1 MAFDSVNSIGGEEA
15 YMTTQIAK
23 PDRANPST
31 AIEEVIHCEQLT
43 KRYPGNVLAVDRLQL
58 SVHRGEIFG
67 LLGPNGAGKT
77 TTVGMLT
84 TLVIPTS
91 GTLVIPTSGSATVA
105 CIDVVARPALAKQV
119 IGVVPQTNTLD
130 RSLNVW
136 ENLYYHGRFFGMSA
150 KAARAAADQLLVQFR
165 LTNKAKVSVM
175 ELSGGMAKRLMVAR
189 ALMHHPPVLFLDE
202 PTAGLDPQSRIALW
216 EILRGLH
223 TEGQTILLTTHYME
237 EADSL
242 CDRLAIMDHGH
253 VLVIDTPKA
262 LKESVSADSIV
273 TVSATGDLD
282 AFAVVLQERV
292 QGVTRSQRVDNTV
305 QLHVKGMDGIL
316 PRVFSAA
323 EQAGFNVTDLSVA
336 APTLETLFISLTG
349 KELRE

>member
-1 MAFDSVNSIGGEEA
+1 
-15 YMTTQIAK
+15 MTTQIAK
-23 PDRANPST
+23 PDGADRSA
-31 AIEEVIHCEQLT
+31 AIEEVVRCEGLT
-43 KRYPGNVLAVDRLQL
+43 KRYPGNILAVDQLQL
-58 SVHRGEIFG
+58 SVYRGEIFG

-84 TLVIPTS
+84 TLVVPTS
-91 GTLVIPTSGSATVA
+91 GRATVA

-130 RSLNVW
+130 RALNVW

-150 KAARAAADQLLVQFR
+150 NAARAAADQLLVQFR
-165 LTNKAKVSVM
+165 LTNRAKASVM

-216 EILRGLH
+216 EILHGLH
-223 TEGQTILLTTHYME
+223 TDGQTILLTTHYME

-282 AFAVVLQERV
+282 AFARILEERV
-292 QGVTRSQRVDNTV
+292 NGVSKSQRVDNAV
-305 QLHVKGMDGIL
+305 QLHVKGTNGVVPKI
-316 PRVFSAA
+316 FAAA

-336 APTLETLFISLTG
+336 APTLETVFINLTG